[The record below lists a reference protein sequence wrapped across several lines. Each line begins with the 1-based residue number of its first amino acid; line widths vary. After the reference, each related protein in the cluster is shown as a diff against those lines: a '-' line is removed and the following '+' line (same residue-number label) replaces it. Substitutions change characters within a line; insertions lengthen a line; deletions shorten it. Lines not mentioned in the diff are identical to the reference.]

1 MKKYYKL
8 WLIIFLIALFLVVS
22 LIMIYFSF
30 ISPVSNNKSLK
41 EIVIPAKTTS
51 KDIGEILSKNKIIK
65 NEKFFVVYLKI
76 NKINDLKAGTYQL
89 SESMGLKEIIQI
101 LQKGNSYNDQ
111 TIKITFKEG
120 INFREFAKVVADNT
134 NNSYDEV
141 IRFSSLENKEY
152 LNSLIEDY
160 WFITDDILNKNIY
173 YPLEGYLYP
182 DTYFFRSKDV
192 TVAEILKKLLDQMN
206 TNLEPYKENINN
218 SGFSVHE
225 ILTLASMAEKEV
237 SIPDD
242 RSKVVSVFIN
252 RLNKNISLGS
262 DITARYGIKLDDTRA
277 LKKSEYNDI
286 NPYNTRLTSK
296 LGLPVGPISMVSNSS
311 IEASVKPES
320 TNYLYFISNIQT
332 KQTFFF
338 ENSRDFENKKNEL
351 KEVNGG
357 Y

>member
-160 WFITDDILNKNIY
+160 WFITDDILNKDIY